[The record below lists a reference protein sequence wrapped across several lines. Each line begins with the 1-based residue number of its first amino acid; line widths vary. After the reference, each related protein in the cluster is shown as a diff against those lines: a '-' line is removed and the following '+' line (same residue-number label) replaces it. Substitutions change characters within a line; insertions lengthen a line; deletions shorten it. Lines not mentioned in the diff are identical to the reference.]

1 MSNNHHKQNKQ
12 PAPKATTEPQ
22 VQVAPD
28 DEIDLLAQR
37 AAEAAKEAPDQNILD
52 DLDKRLEALKVDEP
66 PATTEP
72 QVGNA
77 EPPAVL
83 DDKPIASQELLL
95 ADVAVELADYKMVED
110 TGLFQE
116 LIEEMQCKVN
126 DDGQIVV
133 ADLNEASAL
142 LRDFLDRQFP
152 KADEPHVSTTR
163 RNQIRTRQS
172 DLDAIGGGT
181 LAKKADLA
189 KANNNVG
196 VYNGKEYPRWSP
208 TEGHNN
214 WDWGIAPD
222 GSPVKVSF
230 GPFIED

>member
-12 PAPKATTEPQ
+12 PAPKAAEPQ
-22 VQVAPD
+22 VQVIPD

-37 AAEAAKEAPDQNILD
+37 AAEAAKDNPDQNILD
-52 DLDKRLEALKVDEP
+52 DLDKRLEALKANEP
-66 PATTEP
+66 PAAAEP

-83 DDKPIASQELLL
+83 DDKPIANDEQLL
-95 ADVAVELADYKMVED
+95 ADVAAELADYKMVD
-110 TGLFQE
+110 DAGLFQE
-116 LIEEMQCKVN
+116 LIEEMDCKVN
-126 DDGQIVV
+126 EDGQIVV
-133 ADLNEASAL
+133 ADLNEASTL

-152 KADEPHVSTTR
+152 KEDEPHVSTTR

-172 DLDAIGGGT
+172 DLEAIGGGT

-208 TEGHNN
+208 NEGHNN

-230 GPFIED
+230 GPTIEE